1 MIFQT
6 WRALLSM
13 ILKEKKWH
21 ILIALALGT
30 IMVPI
35 NTSIV
40 NVALPFISTGFNT
53 NLMGLDWVITSYLI
67 TLIGLVLFFGRLGDM
82 YGHEKVYLSGL
93 IFFIFTSIL
102 CSFSPSITSLIISRA
117 LQGIGAAMMISVSLG
132 MVKKAFPSYELGKA
146 LGIYAVAIAA
156 GLAIGPAIGGIL
168 IGFFGWRSIFL
179 PNVPIGILS
188 FIICMFVLERGIGEK
203 VKWDIAGTLLQFT
216 TLFLTILFLNRLEA
230 RSFDILEIFLILL
243 IIISFSLFIWREL
256 KAENPMIDLSL
267 FKNYTFSAFSLA
279 LFFNYIGIYMVIFG
293 LPFYLQKVMHY
304 GPAIT
309 GLILTVSPM
318 LMMIIAPFSGFLG
331 DRIGSRPLAFLG
343 SLISALAFYLMTWLT
358 MFSSIYSVIGFLAI
372 LGMGAAIFQAPNNR
386 AIMLS
391 IPDDSAGV
399 ASSILVTMRNL
410 GMIFAV
416 SFASLLISTTISKT
430 ILESQVLYNLNS
442 YNFTQGLHL
451 VAILGIILSLS
462 MALLSIWGSRRLK
475 QVKPLLEEI
484 ISS

>member
-1 MIFQT
+1 
-6 WRALLSM
+6 
-13 ILKEKKWH
+13 
-21 ILIALALGT
+21 
-30 IMVPI
+30 
-35 NTSIV
+35 
-40 NVALPFISTGFNT
+40 
-53 NLMGLDWVITSYLI
+53 
-67 TLIGLVLFFGRLGDM
+67 
-82 YGHEKVYLSGL
+82 
-93 IFFIFTSIL
+93 
-102 CSFSPSITSLIISRA
+102 
-117 LQGIGAAMMISVSLG
+117 
-132 MVKKAFPSYELGKA
+132 
-146 LGIYAVAIAA
+146 
-156 GLAIGPAIGGIL
+156 
-168 IGFFGWRSIFL
+168 
-179 PNVPIGILS
+179 
-188 FIICMFVLERGIGEK
+188 
-203 VKWDIAGTLLQFT
+203 
-216 TLFLTILFLNRLEA
+216 
-230 RSFDILEIFLILL
+230 
-243 IIISFSLFIWREL
+243 
-256 KAENPMIDLSL
+256 
-267 FKNYTFSAFSLA
+267 
-279 LFFNYIGIYMVIFG
+279 MVIFG

-391 IPDDSAGV
+391 IPDESAGV

>member
-1 MIFQT
+1 
-6 WRALLSM
+6 M
-13 ILKEKKWH
+13 ILKERKWH

-53 NLMGLDWVITSYLI
+53 NLMALDWVITSYLI

-82 YGHEKVYLSGL
+82 FGHEKVYLSGL
-93 IFFIFTSIL
+93 IFFILTSIL

-117 LQGIGAAMMISVSLG
+117 LQGIAAAMMISVSLG
-132 MVKKAFPSYELGKA
+132 MVKKAFPSHELGKA

-179 PNVPIGILS
+179 PNVPIGIIS
-188 FIICMFVLERGIGEK
+188 FIICLFVLEIGNGET
-203 VKWDIAGTLLQFT
+203 VKWDIPGTILQFT

-230 RSFDILEIFLILL
+230 RSFDIVEIFLILL
-243 IIISFSLFIWREL
+243 ILMSFSMFIWRERTA
-256 KAENPMIDLSL
+256 KNPMLDLSI
-267 FKNYTFSAFSLA
+267 FTNYTFSAFSLA
-279 LFFNYIGIYMVIFG
+279 LFFNYISIYMVIFG
-293 LPFYLQKVMHY
+293 LPFYLQKVLHY

-318 LMMIIAPFSGFLG
+318 LMMIIAPLSGFLG
-331 DRIGSRPLAFLG
+331 DRFGSRPLAFLG
-343 SLISALAFYLMTWLT
+343 SLISALAFYLMAWLT
-358 MFSSIYSVIGFLAI
+358 MFSSIFSVIGFLAM
-372 LGMGAAIFQAPNNR
+372 LGIGAAIFQAPNNR

-391 IPDDSAGV
+391 IPKESAGV

-430 ILESQVLYNLNS
+430 IFESQVLYNLNS

-451 VAILGIILSLS
+451 IAILGTILSIS

-484 ISS
+484 ISSK

>member
-1 MIFQT
+1 
-6 WRALLSM
+6 M
-13 ILKEKKWH
+13 ILKERKWH

-40 NVALPFISTGFNT
+40 NVALPFISSGFNS
-53 NLMGLDWVITSYLI
+53 NLASLDWVITSYLI
-67 TLIGLVLFFGRLGDM
+67 TLVGLVLFFGRLGDM

-102 CSFSPSITSLIISRA
+102 CSFSSSIIYLILSRA
-117 LQGIGAAMMISVSLG
+117 LQGIAAAMMISVSLG
-132 MVKKAFPSYELGKA
+132 MVKKVFPPYELGKA
-146 LGIYAVAIAA
+146 LGLYAVAIAA

-168 IGFFGWRSIFL
+168 IGLFGWRSIFL
-179 PNVPIGILS
+179 PNVPIGIIS
-188 FIICMFVLERGIGEK
+188 FIICLFVLKRGTGEK
-203 VKWDIAGTLLQFT
+203 VKWDIPGTVLQFT
-216 TLFLTILFLNRLEA
+216 TLFLIILFLNRIENGL
-230 RSFDILEIFLILL
+230 FDILEILLMILVL
-243 IIISFSLFIWREL
+243 VLFSLFILRERT
-256 KAENPMIDLSL
+256 AENPLIDLSL
-267 FKNYTFSAFSLA
+267 FTNYTFSAFSLA
-279 LFFNYIGIYMVIFG
+279 LFFNYICMYMVIFV
-293 LPFYLQKVMHY
+293 LPFYLQKVLHY

-309 GLILTVSPM
+309 GLTLTVSPL

-331 DRIGSRPLAFLG
+331 DRIGSRPLVFLG

-358 MFSSIYSVIGFLAI
+358 MFSSIYIVIGFLSI
-372 LGMGAAIFQAPNNR
+372 LGIGAAIFQAPNNR
-386 AIMLS
+386 AIMIS
-391 IPDDSAGV
+391 IPEKSAGV

-430 ILESQVLYNLNS
+430 ILESQVLYNLDS

-451 VAILGIILSLS
+451 VALLGTFLSIL

-475 QVKPLLEEI
+475 QVKPIMKGI
-484 ISS
+484 ITD